1 MLRIVVMVTTFAL
14 GVGCAVLAKVA
25 RSGDF
30 AWISLGAAAVFA
42 LMFLYAAST
51 QSAAGDPNKP
61 SVFRIARL
69 WLKAKE
75 QDLQARVDQPRQ

>member
-1 MLRIVVMVTTFAL
+1 MLRRAAMLTTFTL

-25 RSGDF
+25 RSGDL
-30 AWISLGAAAVFA
+30 AWIALGAAAVFA

-51 QSAAGDPNKP
+51 QSAAADPNRP
-61 SVFRIARL
+61 SVFRIVRL

-75 QDLQARVDQPRQ
+75 QDLQARVNQKP

>member
-1 MLRIVVMVTTFAL
+1 MLRRAAMLTTFTL
-14 GVGCAVLAKVA
+14 GAGCAVLAKVS
-25 RSGDF
+25 RSGDL
-30 AWISLGAAAVFA
+30 AWIALGAAAVFA

-51 QSAAGDPNKP
+51 QSAAADPNRP

-75 QDLQARVDQPRQ
+75 QDLQARVDQKP